1 MYNVRS
7 TIIIPA
13 TTHKNTKSYSSSTY
27 WTLMGTII
35 AKGIDS
41 MALSLSSI
49 HWINGLKNSHCSNNQ
64 NRRRILVHGKGHQKP
79 NMALQ
84 DNYLKKNV
92 LLCILLMRFC
102 LGEKRRRKKNP
113 SPIIMTLRRF
123 GCSLNIVYEVVWIE
137 QWQKEGKW
145 IIDSNYTDLRVCS
158 LCDSP
163 LLGLVTLDPFQRKQ
177 AEKLYHC
184 EFLSARSC

>member
-102 LGEKRRRKKNP
+102 LGEKRRRKKIP
-113 SPIIMTLRRF
+113 VQLLWPW
-123 GCSLNIVYEVVWIE
+123 E
-137 QWQKEGKW
+137 
-145 IIDSNYTDLRVCS
+145 DLGALLI
-158 LCDSP
+158 LCTR
-163 LLGLVTLDPFQRKQ
+163 LF
-177 AEKLYHC
+177 E
-184 EFLSARSC
+184 